1 MYRILN
7 RLAGIILLAF
17 SITIDVAHAQQSSKL
32 TPINYGNIVLTAST
46 WPFLIAEQE
55 GFFVKESID
64 FKRIIGGNT
73 TATTQALV
81 GGSTDIAQMNL
92 VNLLGANSAGA
103 DLVVIAGDS
112 TVPIYTLI
120 VHPSIKSYADLK
132 GKRLAVTGPT
142 DPLNYIF
149 ARMLAANGLTPAD
162 YELIG
167 LGGAPQRLAA
177 VQNGGVAGALVNQPS
192 DFIALASGFNS
203 LGLSTD
209 YVDNF
214 QYTIAGARRDW
225 AQKNRPTVVRFL
237 RAYLKACEF
246 FYDPKNKEAAVRA
259 LAERTKSDKEEA
271 EKTYALY
278 MKTKKTI
285 PRDGGVDVQ
294 GARKV
299 AESWKDFGLPKAPA
313 PVDSIID
320 LSYLAEAR
328 K

>member
-1 MYRILN
+1 MI
-7 RLAGIILLAF
+7 RLARSQRLGFALLLLLT
-17 SITIDVAHAQQSSKL
+17 STSRTQAQQKL
-32 TPINYGNIVLTAST
+32 TPVNYGNIVLTASN

-55 GFFVKESID
+55 GLFQKEGID
-64 FKRIIGGNT
+64 FKRVIGGNT

-81 GGSTDIAQMNL
+81 AGSTDFAQMNL

-103 DLVVIAGDS
+103 DLIVVAGDS

-142 DPLNYIF
+142 DPLNYIL
-149 ARMLAANGLTPAD
+149 ARMLAANGLTPSD
-162 YELIG
+162 YEMIG

-177 VQNGGVAGALVNQPS
+177 VQKEGVAGALVNQPS
-192 DFIALASGFNS
+192 DFIALASGFSS

-214 QYTIAGARRDW
+214 QYTITGVRRDW
-225 AQKNRPTVVRFL
+225 AKKNHALVVRFL
-237 RAYLKACEF
+237 RAYVKACEF
-246 FYDPKNKEAAVRA
+246 FYEPKNKEAAVRA

-271 EKTYALY
+271 EKTYSLY
-278 MKTKKTI
+278 IKTKKTI

-294 GARKV
+294 GARRV
-299 AESWKDFGLPKAPA
+299 AESWKEFGLQKMPPS
-313 PVDSIID
+313 VDSVID

>member
-1 MYRILN
+1 MHCALRHRAWIT
-7 RLAGIILLAF
+7 LLLLL
-17 SITIDVAHAQQSSKL
+17 IVTDRTQAQQNPKL

-55 GFFVKESID
+55 GFFQREGID
-64 FKRIIGGNT
+64 FKRVIGGNT

-81 GGSTDIAQMNL
+81 AGSTDIAQMNL
-92 VNLLGANSAGA
+92 VNLLAANSAGA
-103 DLVVIAGDS
+103 DLIVIGGDS

-120 VHPSIKSYADLK
+120 VHSSIKSYADLK
-132 GKRLAVTGPT
+132 GKRLAITGPT
-142 DPLNYIF
+142 DPL
-149 ARMLAANGLTPAD
+149 
-162 YELIG
+162 
-167 LGGAPQRLAA
+167 
-177 VQNGGVAGALVNQPS
+177 
-192 DFIALASGFNS
+192 ALASGFSS

-214 QYTIAGARRDW
+214 QYTITGARRDW
-225 AQKNRPTVVRFL
+225 AQKNRALVVRFL
-237 RAYLKACEF
+237 RAYVKACEF

-259 LAERTKSDKEEA
+259 LAERTKSEKDEA

-278 MKTKKTI
+278 MKTQKTI
-285 PRDGGVDVQ
+285 PRDGGIDVQ

-299 AESWKDFGLPKAPA
+299 AENWKDFGLQKTPP
-313 PVDSIID
+313 PVDGVID

>member
-1 MYRILN
+1 MHRALI
-7 RLAGIILLAF
+7 RLVCVILLAL
-17 SITIDVAHAQQSSKL
+17 SIATAFAHAQQSPKL

-64 FKRIIGGNT
+64 FKRVIGGNT

-214 QYTIAGARRDW
+214 QYTITGARRDW
-225 AQKNRPTVVRFL
+225 AQKNRPLVVRFL

-299 AESWKDFGLPKAPA
+299 AESWKDFGLPKTPP
-313 PVDSIID
+313 PVDSAID
-320 LSYLAEAR
+320 LSYLTEAR

>member
-1 MYRILN
+1 MHCALRFRAWITLLLLLIVSN
-7 RLAGIILLAF
+7 R
-17 SITIDVAHAQQSSKL
+17 TQAQQNPKL

-55 GFFVKESID
+55 GFFLKEGID
-64 FKRIIGGNT
+64 FKRVIGGNT

-81 GGSTDIAQMNL
+81 AGSTDIAQMNL
-92 VNLLGANSAGA
+92 VNLLAANSAGA
-103 DLVVIAGDS
+103 DLIVIGGDS

-120 VHPSIKSYADLK
+120 VHSSIKSYADLK
-132 GKRLAVTGPT
+132 GKRLAITGPT
-142 DPLNYIF
+142 DPLNYILT
-149 ARMLAANGLTPAD
+149 RMLAANGLAAND
-162 YELIG
+162 YEMIG

-177 VQNGGVAGALVNQPS
+177 VQNRGVAGALINQPS
-192 DFIALASGFNS
+192 DFIALASGFSS

-214 QYTIAGARRDW
+214 QYTITGTRRDW
-225 AQKNRPTVVRFL
+225 AQKNRALVVRFL
-237 RAYLKACEF
+237 RAYVKACEF
-246 FYDPKNKEAAVRA
+246 FYDPKNKESAVRA
-259 LAERTKSDKEEA
+259 LADRTKAEKDEA

-278 MKTKKTI
+278 MKTQKTI
-285 PRDGGVDVQ
+285 PRDGGIDVQ

-299 AESWKDFGLPKAPA
+299 AENWKDFGLQKAPP
-313 PVDSIID
+313 PVDSVID

>member
-1 MYRILN
+1 MHRALI
-7 RLAGIILLAF
+7 RLACVILLAL
-17 SITIDVAHAQQSSKL
+17 SIATAFAHAQQSPKL

-64 FKRIIGGNT
+64 FKRVIGGNT

-149 ARMLAANGLTPAD
+149 VRMLAANGLTPAD

-214 QYTIAGARRDW
+214 QYTITGARRDW
-225 AQKNRPTVVRFL
+225 AQKNRPLVVRFL

-278 MKTKKTI
+278 VKTKKTI
-285 PRDGGVDVQ
+285 PRDGGIDVQ

-299 AESWKDFGLPKAPA
+299 AESWKDFGLPKTPP
-313 PVDSIID
+313 PVDSAID

>member
-1 MYRILN
+1 MHCALRHPARIT
-7 RLAGIILLAF
+7 LLLLL
-17 SITIDVAHAQQSSKL
+17 IVTDRTQAQQSPKL
-32 TPINYGNIVLTAST
+32 TPVNYGNIVLTAST

-55 GFFVKESID
+55 GFFQREGID
-64 FKRIIGGNT
+64 FKRVIGGNT

-81 GGSTDIAQMNL
+81 SGSTDIAQMNL
-92 VNLLGANSAGA
+92 VNLLAANSAGA
-103 DLVVIAGDS
+103 DLIVIGGDS

-120 VHPSIKSYADLK
+120 VHSSIKSYADLK

-142 DPLNYIF
+142 DPLNYIL
-149 ARMLAANGLTPAD
+149 ARMLAANGLAPSD
-162 YELIG
+162 YEMIG

-177 VQNGGVAGALVNQPS
+177 VQNRGVAGALINQPS
-192 DFIALASGFNS
+192 DFIALASGFSS

-214 QYTIAGARRDW
+214 QYTITGARRDW
-225 AQKNRPTVVRFL
+225 AQKNRSLAVRFL
-237 RAYLKACEF
+237 RAYVKACEF
-246 FYDPKNKEAAVRA
+246 FYEPKNKEAAVRA
-259 LAERTKSDKEEA
+259 LADRTKAEKDEA

-278 MKTKKTI
+278 MKTQKTI
-285 PRDGGVDVQ
+285 PRDGGIDVQ

-299 AESWKDFGLPKAPA
+299 AENWKDFGLQKTPP
-313 PVDSIID
+313 PVDGVID

>member
-1 MYRILN
+1 MSRILI
-7 RLAGIILLAF
+7 RLACIFLLGF

-214 QYTIAGARRDW
+214 QYTITGARRDW
-225 AQKNRPTVVRFL
+225 AQKNRALVVRFL
-237 RAYLKACEF
+237 RAYVKACEF

-259 LAERTKSDKEEA
+259 LAERTKSDKDEA

-278 MKTKKTI
+278 IKTKKTI

-299 AESWKDFGLPKAPA
+299 AESWKDFGLQKTPPPIDGA
-313 PVDSIID
+313 ID

>member
-1 MYRILN
+1 MHCAL
-7 RLAGIILLAF
+7 RLRAWIALLLLL
-17 SITIDVAHAQQSSKL
+17 IVTHRTQAQQNPKL

-55 GFFVKESID
+55 GFFLKEGID
-64 FKRIIGGNT
+64 FKRVIGGNT

-81 GGSTDIAQMNL
+81 AGSTDIAQMNL
-92 VNLLGANSAGA
+92 VNLLAANSAGA
-103 DLVVIAGDS
+103 DLIVIGGDS

-120 VHPSIKSYADLK
+120 VHSSIKSYADLK
-132 GKRLAVTGPT
+132 GKRLAITGPT
-142 DPLNYIF
+142 DPLNYILT
-149 ARMLAANGLTPAD
+149 RMLAANGLAPND
-162 YELIG
+162 YEMIG

-177 VQNGGVAGALVNQPS
+177 VQNRGVAGALINQPS
-192 DFIALASGFNS
+192 DFIALASGFSS

-214 QYTIAGARRDW
+214 QYTITGARRDW
-225 AQKNRPTVVRFL
+225 AQKNLALTVRFL
-237 RAYLKACEF
+237 RAYVKSCEF
-246 FYDPKNKEAAVRA
+246 FYDPKNKESAVRA
-259 LAERTKSDKEEA
+259 LADRTKAEKDEA

-278 MKTKKTI
+278 MKTQKTI
-285 PRDGGVDVQ
+285 PRDGGIDVQ

-299 AESWKDFGLPKAPA
+299 AENWKDFGLQKTPP
-313 PVDSIID
+313 PVDSVID

>member
-1 MYRILN
+1 MHCALRHPARIT
-7 RLAGIILLAF
+7 LLLLL
-17 SITIDVAHAQQSSKL
+17 IVTDRTQAQQNPKL
-32 TPINYGNIVLTAST
+32 TTVNYGNIVLTAST

-55 GFFVKESID
+55 SLFQKEGID
-64 FKRIIGGNT
+64 FKRVIGGNT

-81 GGSTDIAQMNL
+81 AGSTDIAQMNL
-92 VNLLGANSAGA
+92 VNLLAANSAGA
-103 DLVVIAGDS
+103 DLIVIGGDS

-120 VHPSIKSYADLK
+120 VHSSIKSYADLK

-142 DPLNYIF
+142 DPLNYIL
-149 ARMLAANGLTPAD
+149 ARMLGANGLAPSD
-162 YELIG
+162 YEMIG

-177 VQNGGVAGALVNQPS
+177 VQNRGVAGALINQPS
-192 DFIALASGFNS
+192 DFIALASGFSS

-214 QYTIAGARRDW
+214 QYTITGARRDW
-225 AQKNRPTVVRFL
+225 AQKNRSLVVRFL
-237 RAYLKACEF
+237 RAYVKACEF
-246 FYDPKNKEAAVRA
+246 FYEPKNKEAAVRA
-259 LAERTKSDKEEA
+259 LADRTKAEKDEA

-278 MKTKKTI
+278 MKTQKTI
-285 PRDGGVDVQ
+285 PRDGGIDVQ

-299 AESWKDFGLPKAPA
+299 AENWKDFGLQKTPP
-313 PVDSIID
+313 PVDGAID

>member
-1 MYRILN
+1 MDRALRRYTW
-7 RLAGIILLAF
+7 AVLLVLFMA
-17 SITIDVAHAQQSSKL
+17 TDGVRAQQPPKL
-32 TPINYGNIVLTAST
+32 SLVNYGNIMLTAST

-55 GFFVKESID
+55 GFFLKEGVD

-81 GGSTDIAQMNL
+81 AGSTDIAQMNL
-92 VNLLGANSAGA
+92 VNLLAANSAGA

-132 GKRLAVTGPT
+132 GKRLAITGPT

-149 ARMLAANGLTPAD
+149 ARMLAANGLTPGD

-177 VQNGGVAGALVNQPS
+177 VQNGGVAGALINQPS
-192 DFIALASGFNS
+192 DFIALASGFSS

-214 QYTIAGARRDW
+214 QYTITGARRDW
-225 AQKNRPTVVRFL
+225 AQKNRALVVRFL
-237 RAYLKACEF
+237 RAYVKACEF
-246 FYDPKNKEAAVRA
+246 FYAPKNKAAAVRA

-285 PRDGGVDVQ
+285 PRDGGVDLQ

-299 AESWKDFGLPKAPA
+299 AESWKDFGLKKMPP
-313 PVDSIID
+313 PVDGIID
-320 LSYLAEAR
+320 LSYLAEA
-328 K
+328 KK

>member
-1 MYRILN
+1 MHRALI
-7 RLAGIILLAF
+7 RLACVILLAL
-17 SITIDVAHAQQSSKL
+17 SIATAFAHAQPSLKL

-46 WPFLIAEQE
+46 WPFLIGEQE
-55 GFFVKESID
+55 GFFVKEGID
-64 FKRIIGGNT
+64 FKRVIGGNT
-73 TATTQALV
+73 TAATQALV

-149 ARMLAANGLTPAD
+149 VRMLAANGLTPAD

-192 DFIALASGFNS
+192 DFIALSSGFNS

-214 QYTIAGARRDW
+214 QYTITGARRDW
-225 AQKNRPTVVRFL
+225 AQKNRPLVVRFL

-278 MKTKKTI
+278 IKTKKTI
-285 PRDGGVDVQ
+285 PRDGGVDLQ

-299 AESWKDFGLPKAPA
+299 AESWKDFGLPKAPP
-313 PVDSIID
+313 PVDGAID

>member
-1 MYRILN
+1 MLFV
-7 RLAGIILLAF
+7 LLIA
-17 SITIDVAHAQQSSKL
+17 IDGAQAQQNPKL

-46 WPFLIAEQE
+46 WPFMIAEQE
-55 GFFVKESID
+55 GFFQKEGID
-64 FKRIIGGNT
+64 FKRVIGGNT
-73 TATTQALV
+73 TAATQALV
-81 GGSTDIAQMNL
+81 AGSTDIAQMNL
-92 VNLLGANSAGA
+92 VNLLAANSAGA
-103 DLVVIAGDS
+103 DLIVIAGDS

-142 DPLNYIF
+142 DPLNYIV
-149 ARMLAANGLTPAD
+149 ARMLAANGLNSGD
-162 YELIG
+162 YEMIG

-177 VQNGGVAGALVNQPS
+177 VQNRGVAGALINQPS
-192 DFIALASGFNS
+192 DFIALASGFSS

-214 QYTIAGARRDW
+214 QYTITGARRDW
-225 AQKNRPTVVRFL
+225 AQKNRPLVVRFL
-237 RAYLKACEF
+237 RAYVKACEF
-246 FYDPKNKEAAVRA
+246 FYDPKNKEAAVHA
-259 LAERTKSDKEEA
+259 LAERTKAEKEEA
-271 EKTYALY
+271 ENTYALY

-285 PRDGGVDVQ
+285 PRDGGIDVQ

-299 AESWKDFGLPKAPA
+299 AESWKDFGLQKMPP
-313 PVDSIID
+313 PVDGVID

>member
-1 MYRILN
+1 MHFAHKYGVWF
-7 RLAGIILLAF
+7 LAAILLISAHR
-17 SITIDVAHAQQSSKL
+17 THAQQSPKL
-32 TPINYGNIVLTAST
+32 TPVNYGNIVITAT
-46 WPFLIAEQE
+46 NWPFLIAEQE
-55 GFFVKESID
+55 GMFQREGID
-64 FKRIIGGNT
+64 FKRVIGGNT
-73 TATTQALV
+73 TATTQTLIA
-81 GGSTDIAQMNL
+81 GSTDFAQMNL

-103 DLVVIAGDS
+103 DLVAVAGDA

-142 DPLNYIF
+142 DPLNYVL

-162 YELIG
+162 YEMIG

-177 VQNGGVAGALVNQPS
+177 VQKGGVAGALVNQPS
-192 DFIALASGFNS
+192 DFIALASGFSS

-214 QYTIAGARRDW
+214 QYTITGARRDW
-225 AQKNRPTVVRFL
+225 AQKNKPLVVRFL
-237 RAYLKACEF
+237 RAYVRACEF
-246 FYDPKNKEAAVRA
+246 FYDPRNKESAVRA
-259 LAERTKSDKEEA
+259 LAERAKADREEA

-278 MKTKKTI
+278 MQTKKTI
-285 PRDGGVDVQ
+285 PRDGGLDLQ
-294 GARKV
+294 GARRV
-299 AESWKDFGLPKAPA
+299 AENWKEFGLQKMPP
-313 PVDSIID
+313 PVDSVID

>member
-1 MYRILN
+1 MHCALRLRAWLTLLLLLIVTN
-7 RLAGIILLAF
+7 R
-17 SITIDVAHAQQSSKL
+17 TQAQQNPKL

-55 GFFVKESID
+55 GFFLKEGID
-64 FKRIIGGNT
+64 FKRVIGGNT

-81 GGSTDIAQMNL
+81 AGSTDIAQMNL
-92 VNLLGANSAGA
+92 VNLLAANSAGA
-103 DLVVIAGDS
+103 DLIVIGGDS

-120 VHPSIKSYADLK
+120 VHSSIKSYADLK
-132 GKRLAVTGPT
+132 GKRLAITGPT
-142 DPLNYIF
+142 DPLNYILT
-149 ARMLAANGLTPAD
+149 RMLAANGLAAND
-162 YELIG
+162 YEMIG

-177 VQNGGVAGALVNQPS
+177 VQNRGVAGALINQPS
-192 DFIALASGFNS
+192 DFIALASGFSS

-214 QYTIAGARRDW
+214 QYTITGARRDW
-225 AQKNRPTVVRFL
+225 AQKNRALVVRFL
-237 RAYLKACEF
+237 RAYVKACEF
-246 FYDPKNKEAAVRA
+246 FYDPKNKESAVRA
-259 LAERTKSDKEEA
+259 LADRTKAERDEA

-278 MKTKKTI
+278 MKTQKTI
-285 PRDGGVDVQ
+285 PRDGGIDVQ

-299 AESWKDFGLPKAPA
+299 AENWKDFGLQKAPP
-313 PVDSIID
+313 PVDSVID

>member
-1 MYRILN
+1 MHCAL
-7 RLAGIILLAF
+7 RLRAWITLLLLL
-17 SITIDVAHAQQSSKL
+17 IVTHRTQAQQNPKL

-55 GFFVKESID
+55 GFFLNEGID
-64 FKRIIGGNT
+64 FKRVIGGNT

-81 GGSTDIAQMNL
+81 AGSTDIAQMNL
-92 VNLLGANSAGA
+92 VNLLAANSAGA
-103 DLVVIAGDS
+103 DLIVIGGDY

-120 VHPSIKSYADLK
+120 VHSSIKSYADLK
-132 GKRLAVTGPT
+132 GKRLAITGPT
-142 DPLNYIF
+142 DPLNYILT
-149 ARMLAANGLTPAD
+149 RMLAANGLAPSD
-162 YELIG
+162 YEMIG

-177 VQNGGVAGALVNQPS
+177 VQNRGVAGALINQPS
-192 DFIALASGFNS
+192 DFIALASGFSS

-214 QYTIAGARRDW
+214 QYTITGALRDW
-225 AQKNRPTVVRFL
+225 AQKNRALVVRFL
-237 RAYLKACEF
+237 RAYVKACEF
-246 FYDPKNKEAAVRA
+246 FYDPKNKEAAVHA
-259 LAERTKSDKEEA
+259 LADRTKAEKDEA

-278 MKTKKTI
+278 MKTQKTI
-285 PRDGGVDVQ
+285 PRDGGIDVQ

-299 AESWKDFGLPKAPA
+299 AENWKDFGLQKTPP
-313 PVDSIID
+313 PVDGVID

>member
-1 MYRILN
+1 MYCALR
-7 RLAGIILLAF
+7 RLPWAMLFVLLIA
-17 SITIDVAHAQQSSKL
+17 TDGAQAQQTPKL

-55 GFFVKESID
+55 GFFQKQGID
-64 FKRIIGGNT
+64 FKRVIGGNT
-73 TATTQALV
+73 TASAQALV
-81 GGSTDIAQMNL
+81 AGSTDIAQMNL
-92 VNLLGANSAGA
+92 VNLLAANSAGA
-103 DLVVIAGDS
+103 DLIVIAGDS

-142 DPLNYIF
+142 DPLNYIL
-149 ARMLAANGLTPAD
+149 AWMLAANGLTSGD
-162 YELIG
+162 YEMIG

-177 VQNGGVAGALVNQPS
+177 VQNRGVAGALINQPS
-192 DFIALASGFNS
+192 DFIALASGFSS

-214 QYTIAGARRDW
+214 QYTITGVRRDW
-225 AQKNRPTVVRFL
+225 AQKNKALVVRFL
-237 RAYLKACEF
+237 HAYVKACEF
-246 FYDPKNKEAAVRA
+246 FYEPKNKEASVRA
-259 LAERTKSDKEEA
+259 LAERTKADKEEA

-285 PRDGGVDVQ
+285 PQDGGIDLQ

-299 AESWKDFGLPKAPA
+299 AENWKDFGLQKMPP
-313 PVDSIID
+313 PVDSVID

>member
-1 MYRILN
+1 MHCALRHPARIT
-7 RLAGIILLAF
+7 LLLLL
-17 SITIDVAHAQQSSKL
+17 IVTDRTQAQQNPKI
-32 TPINYGNIVLTAST
+32 TTVNYGNIVLTAST

-55 GFFVKESID
+55 GFFQREGID
-64 FKRIIGGNT
+64 FKRVIGGNT

-81 GGSTDIAQMNL
+81 AGSTDIAQMNL
-92 VNLLGANSAGA
+92 VNLLAANSAGA
-103 DLVVIAGDS
+103 DLIVIGGDS

-120 VHPSIKSYADLK
+120 VHSSIKSYADLK

-142 DPLNYIF
+142 DPLNYIL
-149 ARMLAANGLTPAD
+149 ARMLAANGLAPSD
-162 YELIG
+162 YEMIG

-177 VQNGGVAGALVNQPS
+177 VQNRGVAGALINQPS
-192 DFIALASGFNS
+192 DFIALASGFSS

-214 QYTIAGARRDW
+214 QYTITGARRDW
-225 AQKNRPTVVRFL
+225 AQKNRSLAVRFL
-237 RAYLKACEF
+237 RAYVKACEF
-246 FYDPKNKEAAVRA
+246 FYEPKNKEAAVRA
-259 LAERTKSDKEEA
+259 LADRTKAEKDEA

-278 MKTKKTI
+278 MKTQKTI
-285 PRDGGVDVQ
+285 PRDGGIDVQ

-299 AESWKDFGLPKAPA
+299 AENWKEFGLQKTPP
-313 PVDSIID
+313 PVDGVID

>member
-1 MYRILN
+1 MQFVRKFDLG
-7 RLAGIILLAF
+7 LVLLILL
-17 SITIDVAHAQQSSKL
+17 SSEIVAQAQQSPKL
-32 TPINYGNIVLTAST
+32 TTVNHGNIVITAT
-46 WPFLIAEQE
+46 NWPYLIAEQE
-55 GFFVKESID
+55 GMFQREGID
-64 FKRIIGGNT
+64 FKRVIGGNT

-81 GGSTDIAQMNL
+81 AGSTDFARMNL

-103 DLVVIAGDS
+103 DLVVVAGDA

-120 VHPSIKSYADLK
+120 VHPSIKSYAYLK

-142 DPLNYIF
+142 DPLNYVL

-162 YELIG
+162 YEMIG

-177 VQNGGVAGALVNQPS
+177 VQKGGVAGALVNQPS
-192 DFIALASGFNS
+192 DFIALASGFSS

-214 QYTIAGARRDW
+214 QYTITGARRDW
-225 AQKNRPTVVRFL
+225 AQKNRPLVVRFL
-237 RAYLKACEF
+237 RAYVRGCEF
-246 FYDPKNKEAAVRA
+246 FYDPRNKEAVIRV
-259 LAERTKSDKEEA
+259 LAERAKADREEA

-278 MKTKKTI
+278 MPTKKTI
-285 PRDGGVDVQ
+285 PRDGGVEVQ
-294 GARKV
+294 GARRV
-299 AESWKDFGLPKAPA
+299 AENWKEFGLQKMPP
-313 PVDSIID
+313 PVDSVID

>member
-1 MYRILN
+1 MYCAL
-7 RLAGIILLAF
+7 RLRAWITLLLLLIA
-17 SITIDVAHAQQSSKL
+17 TDRTQAQQ
-32 TPINYGNIVLTAST
+32 TPKFTSINYGNIVLTAST

-55 GFFVKESID
+55 GFFQKEGID
-64 FKRIIGGNT
+64 FKRVIGGNT
-73 TATTQALV
+73 TAATQALIA
-81 GGSTDIAQMNL
+81 GSTDIAQMNL
-92 VNLLGANSAGA
+92 VNLLAANSAGA
-103 DLVVIAGDS
+103 DLIVIGGDS

-120 VHPSIKSYADLK
+120 VHSSIKSYADLK
-132 GKRLAVTGPT
+132 GKRLAITGPT
-142 DPLNYIF
+142 DPLNYIL
-149 ARMLAANGLTPAD
+149 ARMLAANGLAPSD
-162 YELIG
+162 YEMIG

-177 VQNGGVAGALVNQPS
+177 VQNRGVAGALINQPS
-192 DFIALASGFNS
+192 DFIALASGFSS

-214 QYTIAGARRDW
+214 QYTITGARRDW
-225 AQKNRPTVVRFL
+225 AQKNRALVVRFL
-237 RAYLKACEF
+237 RAYVKACEF

-259 LAERTKSDKEEA
+259 LAERTKAEKEEA

-285 PRDGGVDVQ
+285 PRDGGIDVQ

-299 AESWKDFGLPKAPA
+299 AENWKDFGLQKTPP
-313 PVDSIID
+313 PVDNVID